1 MARVIP
7 EKINRDIQEC
17 VTELRKDFFENKI
30 PINDDNANLHRFCFK
45 LEFLLQ
51 NDMKEHTSLLGTRK
65 NYWDYI
71 CRCLTTKRTDVHDGL
86 KFVKSI
92 SELKTSLGRGR
103 AFIRFCLMQQ
113 CLADSLQCC
122 IMNTK
127 VTSNWY
133 HESSFLMNEAQTSF
147 LISTLYELNDI
158 QFDLSPRGHDL
169 DVSWP
174 TFARKLFSTTY
185 SWQPPSRSVSVS
197 SLVSCTSQNEPTL
210 TQQFTNEIQNINEV
224 KDLKAEL
231 IHLEK
236 NMEELRQQLKC
247 AEKREEESRL
257 LASKKEKELIELSS
271 SLEEERKL
279 HKINVNNLEEEMVKL
294 KENWQI
300 EKNDLVEKLN
310 NSVRTSVENCE
321 KLQHMVSDYNIE
333 EENHLRNC
341 EKLKEKI
348 LYLEEENSTLLSQSF
363 HLEVELQK
371 NKEMIQQLETSTKD
385 FEQIISE
392 LENENKM
399 FKTRIKEQDTI
410 IESQQDI
417 TQSKPFK
424 DLAKQLHLRELDLL
438 TARKEASNLQ
448 RTLEKAD
455 EANEVAK
462 TLANT
467 LDSEN
472 RNLREEISILVARTD
487 DFEKINNDLKD
498 EITAIKLELQNVL
511 ESKKK
516 LEEELETVMKLPE
529 ELLSIIGKIANS
541 PELSLKDVT
550 NLYRFENIDCSLK
563 EKIYSTLQLL
573 ERFNVNCVQNISVPS
588 SNEALNFDKE
598 VMNLCKKQSVKIEEL
613 HKEFDACI
621 QEILKLNCQMCIVK
635 DTLHLCED
643 RINYECLQTEYD
655 YIKET
660 EENEC
665 KSSENSDNSTNI
677 PLNEMNNN
685 TNKLNKLTEKTQKLF
700 HDLEAFRELNH
711 KLILKVQEQERKLS
725 GITQELETSHKVIT
739 ALKCQHSELQTTEAI
754 TRYELKEKRKLL
766 NKLRSQLEST
776 KEECNRMRKSYSDS
790 EAEWQSLRDEF
801 AKRHKQASEESGF
814 VDDSKT
820 LVDNESDNQDLIATN
835 SDVASSPIDINT
847 AEMTECFENLRP
859 SCEGAEADINELIK
873 EEVMCNPKSRLE
885 RLEEEFKKVRNN
897 IMRNVSRSAHL
908 EQRVQSLR
916 VKKSDNITD
925 GHLGENS
932 AVLLQQSSHNSLDNH
947 EQKTVDD
954 PDTSLQILGTSPIS
968 DGIHDTSEEIVVD
981 ISNHSSEMS
990 EDIEPSSMNVYDP
1003 SSGSLCDL
1011 SDLDD
1016 ENFTNQEV
1024 RPIVPSLRRQMLH
1037 SVVNRLRNE
1046 KLRQE
1051 CTETEL
1057 RLQIESLKD
1066 SNYNLRRE
1074 VEKLEQEK
1082 TDLIA
1087 KEIDFRIVVDVSNHS
1102 SEISEDI
1109 EPSSM
1114 NVYDPSSGSLCDLS
1128 DLDDENFTNQEVRPI
1143 VPSLRRQMLHS
1154 VVNRLRNE
1162 KLRQECTETE
1172 LRLQIESLKDSNY
1185 NLRREVEKL
1194 EQEKTDL
1201 IAKEIDFRKR
1211 SEYIFRKEREN
1222 FHDINVEKCTLER
1235 KISELTESLQSAV
1248 DRIKDLE
1255 KENREAKEEL
1265 NKIQKLKDEEVSALR
1280 FQLSTESL
1288 KHERAFKHYTDQENE
1303 IANMKNKICDQEDLI
1318 LFFEDAL
1325 NQIKEE
1331 REIEKKH
1338 HRHEV
1343 WTLMELDKEKNV
1355 CSAYKTELIDLK
1367 SQKDQNATELTQLRS
1382 DNMELKKKVI
1392 KLIKEKDMLWK
1403 HSDKLAHQQKI
1414 QVTDRWMEDAETNTC
1429 LGCKVTFSLIV
1440 RKHHCRLCGRIF
1452 CHNCANNW
1460 LLTASSRRETRVC
1473 GECYIKYSE
1482 LQTECR
1488 STIPS
1493 VTEDSEDEESEA
1505 CATQRPSVIGRMISS
1520 GGNFDSENTSV
1531 LSDSISVSSLSASAP
1546 KNSTVSISSTLPMYG
1561 SVPNLPS
1568 LCANKWS
1575 SHDNQLDQ
1583 EKKQCPPEE
1592 FDIISDEEIA
1602 NSLSLFNPYVQ
1613 TTSPGRKADSR
1624 LHTTITRNATDI
1636 KLAGPNG
1643 IKGELWV
1650 NAGTQ
1655 YGVPIVSD
1663 LAGHT
1668 LLWEFSTEPKTIG
1681 FSVVYNKSKSDIY
1694 NKLEMQPLL
1703 RMVHV
1708 DTQRHPF
1715 EGYVT
1720 MEEPGVYL
1728 LIFDNRFS
1736 RVTAKKVKYFLM
1748 VRGDESRGTDRRAK
1762 TLP

>member
-30 PINDDNANLHRFCFK
+30 PINDDNTNLHRFCFK

-71 CRCLTTKRTDVHDGL
+71 CRCLTTKRTDIHDGL

-103 AFIRFCLMQQ
+103 AFVRFCLMQQ

-133 HESSFLMNEAQTSF
+133 HESSLLMNEAQTSF

-174 TFARKLFSTTY
+174 TFARKLFSTTH

-231 IHLEK
+231 ACLEK
-236 NMEELRQQLKC
+236 NVEELRQQLKC
-247 AEKREEESRL
+247 AGKREEESKL

-279 HKINVNNLEEEMVKL
+279 HKIDVNKLEEEMVKL

-321 KLQHMVSDYNIE
+321 KLQHIVSDYNIE
-333 EENHLRNC
+333 EENHVRNC

-348 LYLEEENSTLLSQSF
+348 LYLEEENSNLLSQSF

-410 IESQQDI
+410 IESKQDI

-424 DLAKQLHLRELDLL
+424 DLAKKLHLRELDLL
-438 TARKEASNLQ
+438 TARKEANNLQ

-462 TLANT
+462 ALANT

-487 DFEKINNDLKD
+487 DFDKINNDLKD
-498 EITAIKLELQNVL
+498 EITAVKLELENVI

-516 LEEELETVMKLPE
+516 VEEELQTVMKLPE

-541 PELSLKDVT
+541 PELRLKDVT

-573 ERFNVNCVQNISVPS
+573 ERFNVNCVQNISVS
-588 SNEALNFDKE
+588 SSSVALNFDKE

-635 DTLHLCED
+635 DTLHLYED

-766 NKLRSQLEST
+766 NKLRLQLEST
-776 KEECNRMRKSYSDS
+776 KEESNRMRKSYSDS

-835 SDVASSPIDINT
+835 SDVASSPIDINA

-885 RLEEEFKKVRNN
+885 RLEEEFKKVRKN

-916 VKKSDNITD
+916 VKKSDNMTD

-954 PDTSLQILGTSPIS
+954 TDTSLQILGTSPIS
-968 DGIHDTSEEIVVD
+968 DGIHDTSEDIVVD
-981 ISNHSSEMS
+981 VSNHSSEMS
-990 EDIEPSSMNVYDP
+990 EDIEPNSTNVYDP

-1024 RPIVPSLRRQMLH
+1024 RPVIPSLRRQMLH

-1057 RLQIESLKD
+1057 RLQ
-1066 SNYNLRRE
+1066 
-1074 VEKLEQEK
+1074 V
-1082 TDLIA
+1082 
-1087 KEIDFRIVVDVSNHS
+1087 
-1102 SEISEDI
+1102 
-1109 EPSSM
+1109 
-1114 NVYDPSSGSLCDLS
+1114 
-1128 DLDDENFTNQEVRPI
+1128 
-1143 VPSLRRQMLHS
+1143 
-1154 VVNRLRNE
+1154 
-1162 KLRQECTETE
+1162 
-1172 LRLQIESLKDSNY
+1172 ESLKDSNY

-1255 KENREAKEEL
+1255 KENQEAREEL

-1288 KHERAFKHYTDQENE
+1288 KHERAFKVEELQVSLSTRDEECTKINE
-1303 IANMKNKICDQEDLI
+1303 DY
-1318 LFFEDAL
+1318 
-1325 NQIKEE
+1325 
-1331 REIEKKH
+1331 KK
-1338 HRHEV
+1338 
-1343 WTLMELDKEKNV
+1343 TLMELDKEKNA
-1355 CSAYKTELIDLK
+1355 CSTYKTELIDLK

-1414 QVTDRWMEDAETNTC
+1414 QVTDRWMEDGETNTC

-1460 LLTASSRRETRVC
+1460 LLTASSRREARVC

-1505 CATQRPSVIGRMISS
+1505 CASQRPSVVGRMISS
-1520 GGNFDSENTSV
+1520 GDNFDSENTSAQ
-1531 LSDSISVSSLSASAP
+1531 SDRTSVSLLSASAP
-1546 KNSTVSISSTLPMYG
+1546 KNPMVSISSTLPTYG

-1575 SHDNQLDQ
+1575 SHDDQLDR
-1583 EKKQCPPEE
+1583 EKKQCPPDE

-1602 NSLSLFNPYVQ
+1602 NSLSLFNPYIQ
-1613 TTSPGRKADSR
+1613 TTSLGRKADSR

-1636 KLAGPNG
+1636 KLAGPKG

-1655 YGVPIVSD
+1655 YGVPVVSD

-1708 DTQRHPF
+1708 DTVRHPF

-1748 VRGDESRGTDRRAK
+1748 VRDDEDRGSDRRAK